1 MARSWPLQANGKAF
15 RTASPPVVYIVDADE
30 RIRQSLELLL
40 RPSYRVRSFAC
51 ASAFFQG
58 HDPECP
64 GCIILDV
71 AVPESDGLAVQ
82 AKLAAGGCLQP
93 LIFLSATSNIPL
105 AVRALRAG
113 AFNVLARPAGAEDI
127 HASLRDALSIEAA
140 RRHSRDSRRAAANRL
155 ATLTRRE
162 RQVLRCVVNGRL
174 NKQIAADLGIVENTV
189 KAHRARVMQKLAVRS
204 IADLVAFALLHD
216 LTSPASGSSE
226 LRDCFSERNCR
237 FGGDAS

>member
-1 MARSWPLQANGKAF
+1 MRSGLMVRRRLQAKGKAP
-15 RTASPPVVYIVDADE
+15 RTASPPIVYVVDADDC
-30 RIRQSLELLL
+30 IRQSLEVLL
-40 RPSYRVRSFAC
+40 RPSYAVRSFAC

-71 AVPESDGLAVQ
+71 AVPESDGLDVQ
-82 AKLAAGGCLQP
+82 AKLAAVGCLQP
-93 LIFLSATSNIPL
+93 LIFLSASSNIPM

-113 AFNVLARPAGAEDI
+113 AFNVLTRPARAEDV
-127 HASLRDALSIEAA
+127 HTSLREALDIEAA
-140 RRHSRDSRRAAANRL
+140 RRHSRDGQRAAANRL

-162 RQVLRCVVNGRL
+162 RQVLRCVVNGKL

-204 IADLVAFALLHD
+204 IADLVVFALVHD

-226 LRDCFSERNCR
+226 LRDCFS
-237 FGGDAS
+237 